1 MPTQRNAAQG
11 RSRWCA
17 CGGADKLRRMTKHKL
32 VLLAV
37 ACTWALGA
45 SAQWQWV
52 DKDGRKVFSDRPPP
66 ADTPQ
71 ASILQQPHGTARAP
85 VPAAPPA
92 AAAAQ
97 DGGVAVSQPA
107 GAPPGQQAAPA
118 PRPAGKDEALEKKK
132 AEAEAAEAAKKKAEA
147 DRVAKARA
155 DNCARAQ
162 QAKSTLNSGQ
172 LLSHTNA
179 KGERG
184 FMDDATRAAETRRAD
199 SVIASECGPVAAR

>member
-1 MPTQRNAAQG
+1 
-11 RSRWCA
+11 
-17 CGGADKLRRMTKHKL
+17 MTKHKL

-66 ADTPQ
+66 AETPQ
-71 ASILQQPHGTARAP
+71 ANILQQPRGTSRTPA
-85 VPAAPPA
+85 PAAPA

-97 DGGVAVSQPA
+97 DGGAAVSQPA
-107 GAPPGQQAAPA
+107 GAPSGQAAAPA

-132 AEAEAAEAAKKKAEA
+132 AEAEAAEAARKKAEA
-147 DRVAKARA
+147 ERVAKARA
-155 DNCARAQ
+155 DNCARAR
-162 QAKSTLNSGQ
+162 QAKATLNSGQ

-179 KGERG
+179 QGERG
-184 FMDDATRAAETRRAD
+184 FMDDATRAAETQRAD
-199 SVIASECGPVAAR
+199 SVIASDCGPAAAR

>member
-1 MPTQRNAAQG
+1 
-11 RSRWCA
+11 
-17 CGGADKLRRMTKHKL
+17 MTKHKL
-32 VLLAV
+32 VLFAL

-66 ADTPQ
+66 VDTPQ
-71 ASILQQPHGTARAP
+71 SKILKQPQSAQRAA
-85 VPAAPPA
+85 PAAPA
-92 AAAAQ
+92 AAAAAAGGQ
-97 DGGVAVSQPA
+97 DGNAAATQPA
-107 GAPPGQQAAPA
+107 GAAPGQPAAQA
-118 PRPAGKDEALEKKK
+118 PRLPGKDEALEKKK
-132 AEAEAAEAAKKKAEA
+132 AEAEGAEAAKKKAEA
-147 DRVAKARA
+147 DRTAKVRA

-184 FMDDATRAAETRRAD
+184 FMDDATRLTENQRAD
-199 SVIASECGPVAAR
+199 SVIASECGPAAR

>member
-1 MPTQRNAAQG
+1 
-11 RSRWCA
+11 
-17 CGGADKLRRMTKHKL
+17 MTKHKL
-32 VLLAV
+32 VLFAL

-66 ADTPQ
+66 VDTPQ
-71 ASILQQPHGTARAP
+71 SKILKQPQSAQRAAP
-85 VPAAPPA
+85 VAPAA

-97 DGGVAVSQPA
+97 DGAAAPTGVATPGQPA
-107 GAPPGQQAAPA
+107 TAQA
-118 PRPAGKDEALEKKK
+118 PRPSGKDEALEKKK
-132 AEAEAAEAAKKKAEA
+132 AEAEAAEAAKKKADV
-147 DRVAKARA
+147 DRTAKARA

-162 QAKSTLNSGQ
+162 QAKSALNSGQ

-184 FMDDATRAAETRRAD
+184 FMDDATRLTENQRAD
-199 SVIASECGPVAAR
+199 AVIASECGPATR

>member
-1 MPTQRNAAQG
+1 MPTERNAPWG
-11 RSRWCA
+11 RPRWCA
-17 CGGADKLRRMTKHKL
+17 RIAADKLRRMTKHKL

-66 ADTPQ
+66 PETPQ
-71 ASILQQPHGTARAP
+71 ANILQQPRGTSRTPA
-85 VPAAPPA
+85 PAAPPA
-92 AAAAQ
+92 AAVQ
-97 DGGVAVSQPA
+97 DGGAAVSQPA
-107 GAPPGQQAAPA
+107 GAPTGQAAAPA
-118 PRPAGKDEALEKKK
+118 PRPTGKDEALEKKK
-132 AEAEAAEAAKKKAEA
+132 AEAEALEAAKKKAEA
-147 DRVAKARA
+147 DRVARARA

-172 LLSHTNA
+172 LLSYTNS

-184 FMDDATRAAETRRAD
+184 FMDDATRAAETQRANA
-199 SVIASECGPVAAR
+199 VIASDCGPAAAR